1 LLLYNVGQKEDE
13 MNFDV
18 RCDRCGETGTINR
31 MDIKAGVCIYC
42 RSEAETSAPPTEPS
56 ELDTLRAQ
64 NAELLAALER
74 ATAWLED
81 IGFELPLSK
90 EVEFKA
96 LFSPDSMNE
105 IQTAVT
111 LARAAIASVEGET
124 NTNPDGEAK
133 THAIESGAAF
143 GFGEGDA

>member
-1 LLLYNVGQKEDE
+1 

-74 ATAWLED
+74 L
-81 IGFELPLSK
+81 ILPVNVRGAS
-90 EVEFKA
+90 VTG
-96 LFSPDSMNE
+96 D
-105 IQTAVT
+105 VT
-111 LARAAIASVEGET
+111 LVVGREDFARARAIIAQTKQAS
-124 NTNPDGEAK
+124 
-133 THAIESGAAF
+133 
-143 GFGEGDA
+143 

>member
-1 LLLYNVGQKEDE
+1 

-64 NAELLAALER
+64 NADLLAALER
-74 ATAWLED
+74 LV
-81 IGFELPLSK
+81 SK
-90 EVEFKA
+90 PAPFCETIA
-96 LFSPDSMNE
+96 G
-105 IQTAVT
+105 AVCPNSW
-111 LARAAIASVEGET
+111 RRW
-124 NTNPDGEAK
+124 
-133 THAIESGAAF
+133 SG
-143 GFGEGDA
+143 